1 MNRLQIQLHTLIC
14 IHKFGLL
21 PQQAFFYA
29 ANFDCNSIHL
39 EQRFNTMAHQL
50 EQMAYVGDTPW
61 HGLGNQ
67 LSPNQPIEVWAHQA
81 GMDWRI
87 ESSDVSY
94 MAKND
99 KGQNIILPFE
109 EQRVLYRSDTHAPLS
124 VVSQRFQEVQ
134 PHSILEFYRDLTEQS
149 GFELETAGVFKGGK
163 KFWALARTGQST
175 ALKGKDVSNGY
186 ILLATACDG
195 TLATTA
201 QFTSI
206 RVVCNNTLAIALKAQ
221 HSTSNN
227 MGVVKVPHSTR
238 FDAEK
243 VKQQLGVSVRGWDE
257 HMYQMKQLSQRKVS
271 QTQAAAYFEA
281 VFNNTNLTVMEQE
294 DSIIQFYQN
303 VAAKSENKSEPNAR
317 ALSKVMQMFNGQG
330 RGAELSSAKDTAY
343 GLLCAVTE
351 FTDHERRAMSQDHR
365 LDSAWFGM
373 GAAIK
378 QRGLEQALR
387 LVG

>member
-1 MNRLQIQLHTLIC
+1 
-14 IHKFGLL
+14 
-21 PQQAFFYA
+21 
-29 ANFDCNSIHL
+29 
-39 EQRFNTMAHQL
+39 MAHHL
-50 EQMAYVGDTPW
+50 EQMAYIGQTPW

-67 LSPNQPIEVWAHQA
+67 LSQNQPIEVWAQQA

-94 MAKND
+94 MAQNHR
-99 KGQNIILPFE
+99 GQSIIMPFE
-109 EQRVLYRSDTHAPLS
+109 EQRVLYRSDTYAPLS

-134 PHSILEFYRDLTEQS
+134 PMEILEFYRDLTEQS
-149 GFELETAGVFKGGK
+149 GFELETAGVLKGGK
-163 KFWALARTGQST
+163 KFWALAKTGQTS

-206 RVVCNNTLAIALKAQ
+206 RVVCNNTLAIALRGQQGSAG
-221 HSTSNN
+221 T
-227 MGVVKVPHSTR
+227 VKVPHSTR

-243 VKQQLGVSVRGWDE
+243 VKQQLGISVRAWDE
-257 HMYQMKQLSQRKVS
+257 HMYEMKQLSQRKV
-271 QTQAAAYFEA
+271 TQQEAAAYFDA
-281 VFNNTNLTVMEQE
+281 VFNNTNLSIAEQD
-294 DSIIQFYQN
+294 DSIIQFYRN
-303 VAAKSENKSEPNAR
+303 VAMPNQTRPDNKTEPNGR
-317 ALSKVMQMFNGQG
+317 AMSKVMTMFNGHG

-343 GLLCAVTE
+343 GLLCAITE

-365 LDSAWFGM
+365 LDSAWFGV
-373 GAAIK
+373 GTAIK

-387 LVG
+387 MIA

>member
-1 MNRLQIQLHTLIC
+1 MQFQLGTGEI
-14 IHKFGLL
+14 I
-21 PQQAFFYA
+21 
-29 ANFDCNSIHL
+29 
-39 EQRFNTMAHQL
+39 MAHQL
-50 EQMAYVGDTPW
+50 EQMAYVGETPW

-67 LSPNQPIEVWAHQA
+67 LTQNQPIEVWAQQA

-99 KGQNIILPFE
+99 RGQSIILPYE

-124 VVSQRFQEVQ
+124 VVSQRFQV
-134 PHSILEFYRDLTEQS
+134 L
-149 GFELETAGVFKGGK
+149 KGGK

-206 RVVCNNTLAIALKAQ
+206 RVVCNNTLAIALRNG
-221 HSTSNN
+221 STSA
-227 MGVVKVPHSTR
+227 GVVKVPHSTR

-243 VKQQLGVSVRGWDE
+243 VKQQLGISVRAWDD
-257 HMYQMKQLSQRKVS
+257 HMYEMKQLTQRKV
-271 QTQAAAYFEA
+271 TQQEATAYFDA
-281 VFNNTNLTVMEQE
+281 VFNNTNLSIAEQD
-294 DSIIQFYQN
+294 DSIIQFYRN
-303 VAAKSENKSEPNAR
+303 VANEANAANKTEPNGR
-317 ALSKVMQMFNGQG
+317 AMSKVMDMFNGQG
-330 RGAELSSAKDTAY
+330 RGAELSSAKGTAY
-343 GLLCAVTE
+343 GLLCSITE
-351 FTDHERRAMSQDHR
+351 FVDHERRAMSTDHR
-365 LDSAWFGM
+365 LDSAWFGT

-387 LVG
+387 MVV